1 MDMPLNS
8 LRRTRMALTGGYGGP
23 REVPSKQGLVGLPE
37 VVSNVN
43 EVLRFPLVSR
53 GDFKP

>member
-8 LRRTRMALTGGYGGP
+8 LRRTRMALTRGYGGP

-43 EVLRFPLVSR
+43 EVLGFP
-53 GDFKP
+53 